1 MRVLLD
7 ELREVYVCAEVLFHG
22 RNVGFQSVSRQPA
35 AMRLGDALVQVAEE
49 FVGAHG
55 VTLADTVTEDG
66 LRLRVERD
74 PDVLIAA
81 LLRIV
86 QRFSSQQRKCCK
98 LSKNIATK
106 HAHVR
111 LDGHVHVKADAFKGF
126 QAMTLSQQR
135 TEKKYGLVLS
145 RKVVDLAD
153 PAATRRWPT
162 TLSMARAC
170 LRGGD
175 VSPSSVMRS
184 TPEYIPAGTFT
195 WTSFVYAHPTIA
207 VAGEG

>member
-1 MRVLLD
+1 MKDSVDFDLSYANNFDVL
-7 ELREVYVCAEVLFHG
+7 
-22 RNVGFQSVSRQPA
+22 
-35 AMRLGDALVQVAEE
+35 MRLSRS
-49 FVGAHG
+49 
-55 VTLADTVTEDG
+55 LADTVTEDG

-145 RKVVDLAD
+145 RKVVNLAD
-153 PAATRRWPT
+153 PAATRRWAT
-162 TLSMARAC
+162 GRRSARLWRLAAT
-170 LRGGD
+170 
-175 VSPSSVMRS
+175 SS
-184 TPEYIPAGTFT
+184 
-195 WTSFVYAHPTIA
+195 
-207 VAGEG
+207 